1 MPRAP
6 YQPTVHTLSMVNAIF
21 SWAGGLGS
29 GLETTGA
36 GNSGLGLKDKETAT
50 HAYVISEP

>member
-21 SWAGGLGS
+21 SGAGGLGS

-36 GNSGLGLKDKETAT
+36 GSSGLGLKDKESAT